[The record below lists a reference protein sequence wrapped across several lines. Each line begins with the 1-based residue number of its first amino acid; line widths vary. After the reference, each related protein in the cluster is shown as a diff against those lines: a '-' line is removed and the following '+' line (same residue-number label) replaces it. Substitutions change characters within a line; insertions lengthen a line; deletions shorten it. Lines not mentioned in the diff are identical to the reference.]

1 MRHND
6 GIDRTRQFELEAELA
21 LEKDKNE
28 LSKDHPYLKPT
39 TRSKLRHS
47 ERYYPRKLREDWAR
61 WQAVAADAYK
71 QRRIT
76 VSLSSVVG
84 EGDLELSLE
93 QLSKLRVKIVRE
105 L

>member
-39 TRSKLRHS
+39 TRSKIRHS
-47 ERYYPRKLREDWAR
+47 ERYYPRKLREEWAR
-61 WQAVAADAYK
+61 WQVVAADAYK
-71 QRRIT
+71 QRRLT
-76 VSLSSVVG
+76 VSLDSIVG
-84 EGDLELSLE
+84 EETFALSLE
-93 QLSKLRVKIVRE
+93 QLSKMRVKIVRE